1 MIDLSKT
8 DKKTD
13 NEYFPP
19 QRTKYNDIF
28 GKGWV
33 APQTSYKGTMIESMT
48 H

>member
-19 QRTKYNDIF
+19 LKEPNIMTYLAKD
-28 GKGWV
+28 WV
-33 APQTSYKGTMIESMT
+33 APQTSYKDAMIE
-48 H
+48 